1 MAHLPT
7 IQESTAEGDVKRIF
21 GEIRRE
27 KRLPFVPNFFKTLA
41 LAPKSLEATWMA
53 YRGITTN
60 GALPEALKEM
70 IFVAISVARDCK
82 YCEAAHLAFCSLLS
96 VEPADLAV
104 LIENINMLRPER
116 TRDIVHFA
124 VKCAL
129 EPRSLENS
137 DYAKLRQHG
146 ITDSEVVEVVAM
158 CGFAMYAITVA
169 DVLRLDIDEDVTTIL
184 ESRQET
190 AS

>member
-60 GALPEALKEM
+60 GALPEALKYPSDLLR
-70 IFVAISVARDCK
+70 AIADHVNARLGGQDDP
-82 YCEAAHLAFCSLLS
+82 EAGPNQTALS
-96 VEPADLAV
+96 SGVDHP
-104 LIENINMLRPER
+104 I
-116 TRDIVHFA
+116 
-124 VKCAL
+124 
-129 EPRSLENS
+129 
-137 DYAKLRQHG
+137 
-146 ITDSEVVEVVAM
+146 
-158 CGFAMYAITVA
+158 
-169 DVLRLDIDEDVTTIL
+169 
-184 ESRQET
+184 
-190 AS
+190 